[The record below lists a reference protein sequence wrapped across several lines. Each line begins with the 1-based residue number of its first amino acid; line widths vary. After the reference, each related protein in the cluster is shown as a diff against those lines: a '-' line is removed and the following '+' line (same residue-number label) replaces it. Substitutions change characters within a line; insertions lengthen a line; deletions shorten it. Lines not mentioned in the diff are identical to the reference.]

1 MIHLGFQ
8 LADKPHTL
16 KWYIHQNDTSFEGK
30 WKVLTLKWYK
40 LKSCFGKTYMKRAE
54 IHHDIITRYRQLRKH
69 NSNASDFPWYDT
81 KGDSNRTARTPYHG
95 HAIEKMKKHQAH
107 NSEGH
112 ITYYRTPIASEKTI
126 CQAWHQ
132 QQAEQRMHLRGVETS
147 FIMVKVHM
155 RIQGLCLTH

>member
-1 MIHLGFQ
+1 MIQAQKLFWKDLHEASGGSM
-8 LADKPHTL
+8 
-16 KWYIHQNDTSFEGK
+16 TSYPAPAAPKAQFECKRFSMVWHEGR
-30 WKVLTLKWYK
+30 
-40 LKSCFGKTYMKRAE
+40 LKSNC
-54 IHHDIITRYRQLRKH
+54 QLRG
-69 NSNASDFPWYDT
+69 T
-81 KGDSNRTARTPYHG
+81 QYHG

-112 ITYYRTPIASEKTI
+112 ITYYRTPIASEKI

-132 QQAEQRMHLRGVETS
+132 QQAEQRMHLRGCETS